1 MRGLLATA
9 YAFGFALFMKLAR
22 RALRRSERHS
32 ARADWCSKRAAALD
46 TTATKPAPGD
56 HPQETTPMSE
66 KPSEAPIKFP
76 QASVVKALFVANN
89 KAKEE
94 TASINGTYGDR
105 IKTQIEVGN
114 LHGPSFRHAASIF
127 RKAQNN
133 ELKAKEHVAHLRFLL
148 DLLDEEF
155 ENAGHTGDLDRMS
168 KAAAAKDADE
178 DADEEAGDDAE
189 GGEPTLN
196 DAPTANGGVPLGD
209 ALAQFE
215 ATGEVGKRRRAARK
229 KLDLPEDGSAAVTAE
244 AAPPP
249 PPEDEGEADLRP
261 AFLRLKD
268 EERNA
273 AVH

>member
-1 MRGLLATA
+1 
-9 YAFGFALFMKLAR
+9 
-22 RALRRSERHS
+22 
-32 ARADWCSKRAAALD
+32 
-46 TTATKPAPGD
+46 
-56 HPQETTPMSE
+56 MSE

-76 QASVVKALFVANN
+76 QASVVKALFIANN

-168 KAAAAKDADE
+168 KAAAAKDAE
-178 DADEEAGDDAE
+178 ADEAGKPDPNLVTAP
-189 GGEPTLN
+189 GGLPHDES
-196 DAPTANGGVPLGD
+196 
-209 ALAQFE
+209 LARFE
-215 ATGEVGKRRRAARK
+215 ANLSAAANRK
-229 KLDLPEDGSAAVTAE
+229 KAAKALDLPAVADGADKPKRGGKKAAAEAPAVDDSAAALP
-244 AAPPP
+244 PPP
-249 PPEDEGEADLRP
+249 PPEEEGEPDLRP
-261 AFLRLKD
+261 AFLRRRE
-268 EERNA
+268 EERDA
-273 AVH
+273 TRSALADVAEGAMH